1 MKDSEGEHSEHALK
15 QRLMAADC
23 EQAPEAKVV
32 TTTANAKGIGYTSVT
47 VDTPMEKRTVPI
59 IDASEEAMQRILMD
73 GLWDSIKRMFFP
85 VKPKP
90 PLPIFY
96 VVPNRKRKK
105 LYHLVDATGDGT
117 TSSKFELWDSIKRMF
132 FPVKP
137 KPPLPIF
144 YVVPTRKR
152 KKLYHLVDATV
163 DTTKS
168 AKFELWE
175 YVNEMIDAIDH
186 DEASLVMTL
195 VTSPLI
201 RLVDVRHV
209 TKEEMLVRGFNMYSG
224 TQDGKDCTYLVDV
237 ETAKEGA
244 PCQPKEEK

>member
-73 GLWDSIKRMFFP
+73 G
-85 VKPKP
+85 
-90 PLPIFY
+90 
-96 VVPNRKRKK
+96 
-105 LYHLVDATGDGT
+105 
-117 TSSKFELWDSIKRMF
+117 LWDSIKRMF